1 MLMVSAEAFAKKE
14 ACSIM
19 TKTRN
24 DLAKNNNKLEDLRP
38 IEFINKLLILK
49 IILSVKEN
57 TWRIMCGID
66 TENQII
72 GCYFQQC

>member
-1 MLMVSAEAFAKKE
+1 MVSAEAFAKKE
-14 ACSIM
+14 VFIIK
-19 TKTRN
+19 TKARN
-24 DLAKNNNKLEDLRP
+24 DFAKNKNKLEDLRP

-57 TWRIMCGID
+57 IWRILCGID